1 MVFESRKPIGLTF
14 WECDKEKRKNNLIT
28 TRIMRL
34 RGLEEGLNKGPEMDS
49 YDRYI
54 YIHGTNHED
63 RLGKPASSGC
73 LQLSNKNMLDLFDE
87 VDVNSHLWIDNTY

>member
-1 MVFESRKPIGLTF
+1 
-14 WECDKEKRKNNLIT
+14 
-28 TRIMRL
+28 
-34 RGLEEGLNKGPEMDS
+34 MDS

>member
-1 MVFESRKPIGLTF
+1 MVFLSLVSLLVLTF
-14 WECDKEKRKNNLIT
+14 WECNEEKRKNNLIT

-63 RLGKPASSGC
+63 RWGNRQVQDAYNC
-73 LQLSNKNMLDLFDE
+73 LIK
-87 VDVNSHLWIDNTY
+87 IC

>member
-1 MVFESRKPIGLTF
+1 
-14 WECDKEKRKNNLIT
+14 
-28 TRIMRL
+28 MRL

-63 RLGKPASSGC
+63 RLGNLQVQDAYNC
-73 LQLSNKNMLDLFDE
+73 LIK
-87 VDVNSHLWIDNTY
+87 IC